1 MVLTAFDHTLAH
13 VNCIQGRGLKNSL
26 YVQSLRGDPFK
37 VSDLTSACVAENR
50 QIYFCTSW
58 LFLAVA
64 IFDSTSVLVLLK
76 IDTFILHELDILGC
90 CEL

>member
-50 QIYFCTSW
+50 LKKCTSW

-76 IDTFILHELDILGC
+76 IDTFILHELDILVC

>member
-64 IFDSTSVLVLLK
+64 IFDSTSVRVLLK
-76 IDTFILHELDILGC
+76 IDTLILHELDILGC

>member
-1 MVLTAFDHTLAH
+1 MVLTAFDHSLAH

-64 IFDSTSVLVLLK
+64 IFDSTSAENRH
-76 IDTFILHELDILGC
+76 IYSA
-90 CEL
+90 

>member
-1 MVLTAFDHTLAH
+1 LTAFDHTLAH

-50 QIYFCTSW
+50 QIYFCTSCYSW
-58 LFLAVA
+58 LLPSL
-64 IFDSTSVLVLLK
+64 IVLLCM
-76 IDTFILHELDILGC
+76 FC
-90 CEL
+90 